1 MTAKPRAEG
10 ALADEGT
17 RGDLEF
23 GTLARLV
30 RIAGERHADRAAI
43 EDGAVTLTY
52 SALAA
57 EVERASRALLAL
69 GVASG
74 DRVALWAP
82 NIWEW
87 IVAALATHAAG
98 GVVVPINTRFKASEA
113 GYVLARSGARVLFT
127 VSSFL
132 GNDYVAMLRAGGV
145 DLPALEHTILL
156 RGDGGAPAPAP
167 SDAGI
172 SLPAGSAAQRGSGTP
187 LGWSDFTALAERVS
201 SDEAKRRAEAVEPS
215 DLSDI
220 IFTSGTTGHPKGVM
234 CTHAQS
240 LRAFRDWSD
249 TVGLRA
255 GDRYLVVLPF
265 FHTFGYKAGWLS
277 SFMMGATVLPQAV
290 FDVKEVL
297 ERVGKD
303 RISVLPGPPSL
314 YQSFLARDD
323 LANFDLT
330 SLRLAVT
337 GAAVIPVEL
346 IHRMRSELHIET
358 VITGYGLTEGTGV
371 STMCRV
377 GDDPE
382 TIATTSGRAIP
393 GVEVRCVDDA
403 GREVTRGEPGEI
415 VVRGYTVMRGYFGDQ
430 AETAATID
438 ADGFLHTGDI
448 GVMDARGYVRITD
461 RKKDMFIVGGFN
473 AYPAEIESVI
483 LQHPAIVEVAV
494 VGAPDERLGEVGV
507 AFVRCKTG
515 QALDPDALIAW
526 CRDRMANYKVPRRI
540 VAVDA
545 LPMNATG
552 KVLKYRLREQA
563 RGVT

>member
-1 MTAKPRAEG
+1 MRWP
-10 ALADEGT
+10 D
-17 RGDLEF
+17 F
-23 GTLARLV
+23 M
-30 RIAGERHADRAAI
+30 
-43 EDGAVTLTY
+43 
-52 SALAA
+52 
-57 EVERASRALLAL
+57 
-69 GVASG
+69 
-74 DRVALWAP
+74 
-82 NIWEW
+82 
-87 IVAALATHAAG
+87 ALAT
-98 GVVVPINTRFKASEA
+98 
-113 GYVLARSGARVLFT
+113 
-127 VSSFL
+127 
-132 GNDYVAMLRAGGV
+132 
-145 DLPALEHTILL
+145 
-156 RGDGGAPAPAP
+156 
-167 SDAGI
+167 
-172 SLPAGSAAQRGSGTP
+172 
-187 LGWSDFTALAERVS
+187 RVS
-201 SDEAKRRAEAVEPS
+201 SGEAKQRAEAVEPS

-290 FDVKEVL
+290 FDVTQVL
-297 ERVGKD
+297 ERVGRD
-303 RISVLPGPPSL
+303 RITVLPGPPAL

-323 LANFDLT
+323 LASFDLT

-346 IHRMRSELHIET
+346 IHRMRRELHIET

-403 GREVTRGEPGEI
+403 GRDLAPGQPGEI

-438 ADGFLHTGDI
+438 ADGWLYTGDI

-483 LQHPAIVEVAV
+483 LQHPAVAQAAV

-507 AFVRCKTG
+507 AFVVQKMG
-515 QALDPDALIAW
+515 EPLDPDALMAW
-526 CRDRMANYKVPRRI
+526 CRERMANFKVPRR
-540 VAVDA
+540 VVVVDA

-563 RGVT
+563 RGAT

>member
-1 MTAKPRAEG
+1 MTAKPRADA

-23 GTLARLV
+23 GTVARLV
-30 RIAGERHADRAAI
+30 RIAGERHAHRTAI
-43 EDGAVTLTY
+43 EDGPVTLTY
-52 SALAA
+52 ASLAT

-69 GVASG
+69 GVARG

-87 IVAALATHAAG
+87 IVAALATHSAG
-98 GVVVPINTRFKASEA
+98 GVVVPINTRFKAAEA

-127 VSSFL
+127 VSGFL
-132 GNDYVAMLRAGGV
+132 GNDYVAMLRAAGI
-145 DLPALEHTILL
+145 DLPTLEHTILL
-156 RGDGGAPAPAP
+156 RGEGGAPALGTSIAVN
-167 SDAGI
+167 SWAAESGGERGI
-172 SLPAGSAAQRGSGTP
+172 GSP
-187 LGWSDFTALAERVS
+187 VCWSEFTALAKRVS
-201 SDEAKRRAEAVEPS
+201 SGDAKKRAEAVEPS

-290 FDVKEVL
+290 FDVTEVL
-297 ERVGKD
+297 ERIGKD
-303 RISVLPGPPSL
+303 RISVLPGPPAL

-346 IHRMRSELHIET
+346 IHRMRRELHIET

-403 GREVTRGEPGEI
+403 GGEVTRGEPGEI

-483 LQHPAIVEVAV
+483 LQHPAIAAVAV
-494 VGAPDERLGEVGV
+494 VGAPDERLGEAGV
-507 AFVRCKTG
+507 AFVRFKTG
-515 QALDPDALIAW
+515 QAQGPDALIAW
-526 CRDRMANYKVPRRI
+526 CRERMANYKVPRRI
-540 VAVDA
+540 VAVDE

-563 RGVT
+563 RDMT